1 MRGPT
6 DLREETTMATSAR
19 PAAAV
24 TPTATAVLQRPPP
37 ARGPPRRPA
46 ATRST
51 QPHAHIGRRC
61 PPDLSTA
68 PLLCYYP
75 RRRWC
80 PRSKDSGLP
89 VTFPFLLSGGIT
101 EISRKWCVAA
111 CRASPTGRVRG
122 LHGLTDG
129 PVSCDTSWSSGSV
142 GRHQP
147 TTHQECSL
155 ALSVT

>member
-1 MRGPT
+1 
-6 DLREETTMATSAR
+6 MATSAR

-24 TPTATAVLQRPPP
+24 TPTATAVFQRPPP

-61 PPDLSTA
+61 PPDRSTA

-89 VTFPFLLSGGIT
+89 VAFSSLLSGGIT
-101 EISRKWCVAA
+101 EISRKV
-111 CRASPTGRVRG
+111 VRG
-122 LHGLTDG
+122 CVPCVTDG
-129 PVSCDTSWSSGSV
+129 PRSWPSRANVDGPVGCDTWL
-142 GRHQP
+142 GRAPPAHKA

-155 ALSVT
+155 AVSMT

>member
-1 MRGPT
+1 
-6 DLREETTMATSAR
+6 MATSAR

-24 TPTATAVLQRPPP
+24 TPTATAVFQRPPP

-46 ATRST
+46 ATGST

-61 PPDLSTA
+61 PPDRSTA

-80 PRSKDSGLP
+80 PRSKNSGLP
-89 VTFPFLLSGGIT
+89 VTFSFLLSGGIT

-122 LHGLTDG
+122 LHGLTSTG
-129 PVSCDTSWSSGSV
+129 RSVATRRGLLGSGSV

-147 TTHQECSL
+147 TTAHQECSL
-155 ALSVT
+155 AVSVT